1 MNANK
6 LETIG
11 AQIRETRNRMYAAL
25 LLLIAAICVAVII
38 AHFGPMDWRFG
49 VWMIYTAIPLVI
61 LVANAFYHTD
71 LLIDRFELTAMTP
84 PDDAIGADA
93 GGDDW
98 DVDDIVITPVYEDD
112 EEED

>member
-11 AQIRETRNRMYAAL
+11 AQIRSTRNSMCAAL
-25 LLLIAAICVAVII
+25 FLLIAAICVAVII

-49 VWMIYTAIPLVI
+49 LWMIYTAIPLVV
-61 LVANAFYHTD
+61 LVANAFYYTD
-71 LLIDRFELTAMTP
+71 LLIDRFELTVRIPADDIIGVGGWE
-84 PDDAIGADA
+84 PDDL
-93 GGDDW
+93 
-98 DVDDIVITPVYEDD
+98 VIEPVYEDD